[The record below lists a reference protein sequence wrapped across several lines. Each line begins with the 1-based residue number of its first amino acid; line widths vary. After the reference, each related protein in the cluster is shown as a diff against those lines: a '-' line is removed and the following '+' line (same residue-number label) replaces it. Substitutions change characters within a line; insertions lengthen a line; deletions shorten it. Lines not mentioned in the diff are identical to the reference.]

1 MYQYYCVLKKGK
13 NTGLGVDQMLE
24 VQLVG
29 ADGSYIT
36 ANNQTTSVLS
46 SDGTKIEIIENN
58 ELFWACRGGG
68 AGPWGVVTAMTIKL
82 HKPRDECTEECY
94 IVNNV
99 VWASNY
105 FAGRFTLLQPSSY
118 STIFM

>member
-1 MYQYYCVLKKGK
+1 MKKK
-13 NTGLGVDQMLE
+13 EKRDLF
-24 VQLVG
+24 
-29 ADGSYIT
+29 
-36 ANNQTTSVLS
+36 
-46 SDGTKIEIIENN
+46 IENN
-58 ELFWACRGGG
+58 DLFWACRGGG

-82 HKPRDECTEECY
+82 HKPRDECTKECY